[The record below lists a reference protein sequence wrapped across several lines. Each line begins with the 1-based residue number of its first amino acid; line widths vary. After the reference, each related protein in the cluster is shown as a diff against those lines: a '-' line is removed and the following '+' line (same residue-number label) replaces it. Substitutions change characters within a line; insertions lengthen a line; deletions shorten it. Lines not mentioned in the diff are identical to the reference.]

1 MSFAQAVRGV
11 IFDMDGLLVDT
22 ERVYYDALL
31 GAALSV
37 ERDMPHD
44 FVCSMIGVPGPE
56 CVAMIKTYYGDGFP
70 MERFDAEYDRLVAA
84 RLAESIPLRAGA
96 RELVTY
102 LSGRGIPQ
110 AIATSSRRP
119 TVERY
124 MNGVGLLEHFSAI
137 VCREDVVHAKPAPD
151 PFLKAAALLGLEP
164 GECLVLED
172 SYHGIAGAHAAGAMP
187 IMVPDL
193 LTATEAV
200 CAQCVAVADDL
211 HAVKAM
217 LEQAGDSGLQESAA
231 AAAMR

>member
-84 RLAESIPLRAGA
+84 RLAQSIPLRAGA

-102 LSGRGIPQ
+102 LSARGIPQ

-124 MNGVGLLEHFSAI
+124 MNGVGLLEHFNAI
-137 VCREDVVHAKPAPD
+137 VCREDVVNAKPAPD

-164 GECLVLED
+164 GQCLVLED

-211 HAVKAM
+211 HVVKAM
-217 LEQAGDSGLQESAA
+217 LEQAGDNGVQESAA
-231 AAAMR
+231 AAAIR

>member
-1 MSFAQAVRGV
+1 MKFPQPIGGV

-22 ERVYYDALL
+22 ERVYYDALI
-31 GAALSV
+31 GAALRV
-37 ERDMPHD
+37 EHERTQE

-56 CVAMIKTYYGDGFP
+56 CVAMIEAHYGDGFR
-70 MERFDAEYDRLVAA
+70 MDLFSAEYDRLVAE
-84 RLAESIPLRAGA
+84 RLAKDIPLRPGA

-102 LSGRGIPQ
+102 LSKRGIPK

-124 MNGVGLLEHFSAI
+124 MNGVGLLEHFNAL
-137 VCREDVVHAKPAPD
+137 VCRDDVVNANPAPD
-151 PFLKAAALLGLEP
+151 PFLKAAALLGLKP
-164 GECLVLED
+164 AQGLVLEG

-187 IMVPDL
+187 VMVPDL

>member
-1 MSFAQAVRGV
+1 MVFRQAVRGV

-37 ERDMPHD
+37 EHDMPHD

-56 CVAMIKTYYGDGFP
+56 CVVMIKEHYGEGFP
-70 MERFDAEYDRLVAA
+70 MQQFDAEYDRLVAA
-84 RLAESIPLRAGA
+84 RLAIDIPLRAGA

-102 LSGRGIPQ
+102 LSARGIPQ

-164 GECLVLED
+164 AQCLVLED

-193 LTATEAV
+193 LTVNEAV

-217 LEQAGDSGLQESAA
+217 LEEAAGGQPLGVKV
-231 AAAMR
+231 RVTT

>member
-22 ERVYYDALL
+22 ERVYYDALI

-56 CVAMIKTYYGDGFP
+56 CVAMIKAYYGDGFP
-70 MERFDAEYDRLVAA
+70 MARFDAVYDSLVAA
-84 RLAESIPLRAGA
+84 RLAENIPLRAGA

-102 LSGRGIPQ
+102 LAARGIPQ

-137 VCREDVVHAKPAPD
+137 VCREDVVNAKPAPD

-164 GECLVLED
+164 GQCLVLED

-193 LTATEAV
+193 LAATEAV

-217 LEQAGDSGLQESAA
+217 LEQAGDSGARQGAA
-231 AAAMR
+231 AAAVR